1 MFVREKILDFQTR
14 IEHTATVNMLAN
26 PLTKG
31 LAIGVFQNHVT
42 HMAVVKSFDVID

>member
-1 MFVREKILDFQTR
+1 
-14 IEHTATVNMLAN
+14 MLVD

-42 HMAVVKSFDVID
+42 HMAMVKSFDVLS